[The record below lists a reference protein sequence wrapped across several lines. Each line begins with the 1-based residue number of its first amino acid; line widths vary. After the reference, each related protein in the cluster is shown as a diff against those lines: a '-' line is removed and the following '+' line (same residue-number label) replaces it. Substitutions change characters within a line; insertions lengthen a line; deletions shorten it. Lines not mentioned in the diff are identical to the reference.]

1 MNIDEVDETFLP
13 RHISTSLLEA
23 VSELRT
29 SVDDLWIQVAGFEP
43 QSRVAG
49 PGLRTVVWVA
59 GCHRRCP
66 GCSQPEYLP
75 FGVGESVSV
84 DALWQRINSHSS
96 IDGVTFSGGEPF
108 EQSPAL
114 AALARRIHQKGLN
127 VVSYT
132 GYRLEALQANP
143 SRFGDLLSEVD
154 LLIDGEFRAELAGKF
169 RWRGS
174 SNQRL
179 ICLTDRIKPPVE
191 EAVSEMQIS
200 FNGIQPE
207 FAFSGIWPS
216 GVARELLRQLQKR
229 GFTMSHRDI
238 DQHRD
243 TEPRGVS

>member
-1 MNIDEVDETFLP
+1 MTIDDKDETFLP
-13 RHISTSLLEA
+13 RQISISALEA
-23 VSELRT
+23 VSELQK
-29 SVDDLWIQVAGFEP
+29 SVDDLRIQVAGFEP
-43 QSRVAG
+43 QSCVAG

-84 DALWQRINSHSS
+84 EALWHRINSQSD

-108 EQSPAL
+108 EQSSAL

-127 VVSYT
+127 VVAYT

-143 SRFGDLLSEVD
+143 SRFGELLSEVD
-154 LLIDGEFRAELAGKF
+154 LLIDGEFRVELAGKY

-179 ICLTDRIKPPVE
+179 ICLTNRIKTPVE

-200 FNGIQPE
+200 FNGIHPE
-207 FAFSGIWPS
+207 FALSGIWPT
-216 GVARELLRQLQKR
+216 GVAHELLRQLQKR
-229 GFTMSHRDI
+229 GFTMSHGDI
-238 DQHRD
+238 DQQRD
-243 TEPRGVS
+243 TEPRGSS